1 MVTIEKKG
9 KKILGEK
16 DRGIDRGRS
25 IKSSPGEN
33 KLQGLDNLKTIAAD
47 TRLGMRGGCNI
58 PDAANEEV

>member
-1 MVTIEKKG
+1 MTIEKKG
-9 KKILGEK
+9 KKILVEK
-16 DRGIDRGRS
+16 DRGIDRS